1 MTRKE
6 ILSEVSG
13 KVWKIETQEGAAIGE
28 EEPVMIID
36 SMKMEIPIL
45 TTESG
50 RIAQLLVKE
59 DDPVTEGQVVAI
71 IDTDSA

>member
-13 KVWKIETQEGAAIGE
+13 KVWKIEVQEGAAIGE

>member
-13 KVWKIETQEGAAIGE
+13 KVWKIEAQEGAAIGE

-50 RIAQLLVKE
+50 RIARLLVKE

-71 IDTDSA
+71 IDTDSV

>member
-13 KVWKIETQEGAAIGE
+13 KVWKIEAREGAEIGE

-50 RIAQLLVKE
+50 RIIELLVKE
-59 DDPVTEGQVVAI
+59 DDPVTEGQVVAT